1 MESEHADH
9 LRTLEERL
17 LQPDVRRSART
28 IASLLAD
35 EFVEF
40 GSSGRVFDRPQIIAA
55 LRDEPPIERVLS
67 DFRSTVLAPGVVLVT
82 YRIARRTAADESSQ
96 HLLRSSIWKLID
108 GRWQMVFHQGTL
120 SPTPPLIVPVDPV
133 ASDADAD

>member
-9 LRTLEERL
+9 LRTLEQRL
-17 LQPDVRRSART
+17 LQPDVRRSARA

-40 GSSGRVFDRPQIIAA
+40 GSSGRVFDKPQIIAA
-55 LRDEPPIERVLS
+55 LRDESPIERVLS

-82 YRIARRTAADESSQ
+82 YRIARRTASDELPQ

-120 SPTPPLIVPVDPV
+120 SPAPQLIVPVDPV
-133 ASDADAD
+133 ASDADDA

>member
-9 LRTLEERL
+9 LRTLEEQL
-17 LQPDVRRSART
+17 LQPDVRRSARA

-40 GSSGRVFDRPQIIAA
+40 GSSGRVFDKPQIIAA

-82 YRIARRTAADESSQ
+82 YRIVRRTASGEPPQ
-96 HLLRSSIWKLID
+96 HLLRSSVWKLIG
-108 GRWQMVFHQGTL
+108 GRWQIVFHQGTP
-120 SPTPPLIVPVDPV
+120 SPAPQLIVPVDP
-133 ASDADAD
+133 AAPDAEAD

>member
-17 LQPDVRRSART
+17 LQPDVRRSAQAV
-28 IASLLAD
+28 ASLLAD

-40 GSSGRVFDRPQIIAA
+40 GSSGRVFDKTQIIAA

-67 DFRSTVLAPGVVLVT
+67 DFGSTVLAPGVVLVT
-82 YRIARRTAADESSQ
+82 YRIARRTASDEPPQ
-96 HLLRSSIWKLID
+96 HLLRSSIWKLMD

-120 SPTPPLIVPVDPV
+120 SPAPQLVVPVDPA